1 MRIINGL
8 YKGKTFNF
16 IKNLKTR
23 PLKNIV
29 RESIFNVLKH
39 SSFINVKIND
49 SNVLDLYSG
58 IGSFGLECLSRGS
71 KKVVFIEQDKIAA
84 DILKNNL
91 NLLSGSSKFEVIN
104 NKIENVLENEDFI
117 KFNIFFLD
125 PPFKE
130 NNFIKILAIL
140 RKRKIFEKKHIVII
154 HREKKTKENLEKSLK
169 ILVTRNY
176 GRSKIIF
183 GTFN

>member
-8 YKGKTFNF
+8 YKGKTLNF

-39 SSFINVKIND
+39 SNFINVKIND

-84 DILKNNL
+84 ILSNID
-91 NLLSGSSKFEVIN
+91 LLIQQ
-104 NKIENVLENEDFI
+104 
-117 KFNIFFLD
+117 
-125 PPFKE
+125 
-130 NNFIKILAIL
+130 
-140 RKRKIFEKKHIVII
+140 EKQY
-154 HREKKTKENLEKSLK
+154 REKLEKIKRGLMQQLLTGNK
-169 ILVTRNY
+169 RV
-176 GRSKIIF
+176 KV
-183 GTFN
+183 

>member
-8 YKGKTFNF
+8 YKGKTLNF

-117 KFNIFFLD
+117 KLKIFFLD